1 MQKKGEGG
9 SGTSAQETPKA
20 VISCSL
26 ESKMSRL
33 RGAAETRRALPGPMV
48 GACEKSLVAQ
58 RRPELSNPDELSNQS
73 SRGTLQAQNS
83 TLRTN
88 CGSTVKTDQDVGC
101 SDRKRQGPDKGGG
114 GEQRQEISESKL
126 HTHTHTH

>member
-1 MQKKGEGG
+1 
-9 SGTSAQETPKA
+9 
-20 VISCSL
+20 
-26 ESKMSRL
+26 
-33 RGAAETRRALPGPMV
+33 MV

-126 HTHTHTH
+126 HTHTHTLKNQRVLCEDRKSSCLLLKLRITDFAYK